1 LVLKQLINILR
12 KTSESLV
19 LSADQECNIP
29 CFNGFLLIFEFF
41 SNLIFLTIMKTKFI
55 LAIFVFF
62 MTSSMVLSQKPSI
75 IPEPRIWENKRGN
88 FSFGGDTDLFVPR
101 GDDQMMSNAAFLQTY
116 LERIPNINVQIRHY
130 QQGQELPSR
139 GIVLALDQRSDIPE
153 RYVMDIT
160 SRRILITGDDV
171 RGVFY
176 GIQSL
181 RQLLPAE
188 LEQPGPA
195 SQLRNVRLSNIY
207 IDDYPQFPYRGMHL
221 DVARHFFDVDF
232 IKKYIDLMVLYKM
245 NTFHWHLTEDQ
256 GWRIEIKKYPLLT
269 EVGAWRDGTLVG
281 HLRDQPRQYDGIR
294 YGGYYTQD
302 EVREVVAYAAER
314 HITVIP
320 EIEMPGHALAA
331 LAAYPELGCTGGPY
345 EVAQEWGIFEDVFCA
360 GNDDV
365 FTFLEN
371 VLLEVVDLFPSHY
384 IHIGGDECPKTR
396 WKECPKCQARIQAEG
411 LADEYELQ
419 SYFIRR
425 IEKFLLS
432 KGRNI
437 IGWDEIL
444 EGGLAPQA
452 TVMSWRGVRGG
463 IEAAQMGHDVIM
475 SPTSHCYF
483 DYYQAD
489 PETEPLAIGGY
500 LPLSRVYEFNPIPL
514 DLTEEQAK
522 HIMGGQGNVWT
533 EYMKTSDHVEYMAYP
548 RAIALAEVLWTP
560 NRKHDFEDFKKRLDH
575 HFKRLD
581 VLDVNYFRE

>member
-1 LVLKQLINILR
+1 
-12 KTSESLV
+12 
-19 LSADQECNIP
+19 
-29 CFNGFLLIFEFF
+29 
-41 SNLIFLTIMKTKFI
+41 MKTKFI
-55 LAIFVFF
+55 LAITLL
-62 MTSSMVLSQKPSI
+62 MMSSNMILAQKPSI
-75 IPEPRIWENKRGN
+75 IPEPVIWENKRG
-88 FSFGGDTDLFVPR
+88 SFRFKGEIQIFVPY
-101 GDDQMMSNAAFLQTY
+101 GDEHLMPDASFLKTF
-116 LERIPNINVQIRHY
+116 LERIPGVKLQTLRF
-130 QQGQELPSR
+130 QPGQELPAR
-139 GIVLALDQRSDIPE
+139 GIVLALDQTSNTPE

-160 SRRILITGDDV
+160 SRRIIITGDDV

-188 LEQPGPA
+188 LEQPELA
-195 SQLRNVRLSNIY
+195 AQLRNVRVSNIY
-207 IDDYPQFPYRGMHL
+207 IEDYPQFPYRGMHL

-232 IKKYIDLMVLYKM
+232 IKKYIDLMALHKM

-269 EVGAWRDGTLVG
+269 EVGAWRDGTLIG

-302 EVREVVAYAAER
+302 EVREVVAYATER

-360 GNDDV
+360 GNDKN
-365 FTFLEN
+365 FEFLEDI
-371 VLLEVVDLFPSHY
+371 LSEVTELFPSQY

-396 WKECPKCQARIQAEG
+396 WKECPKCQARIQEEG

-475 SPTSHCYF
+475 TPTSHCYF

-489 PETEPLAIGGY
+489 PETQPLAIGGY
-500 LPLSRVYEFNPIPL
+500 LPLNRVYEFNPIPL
-514 DLTEEQAK
+514 DLSDKEAE
-522 HIMGGQGNVWT
+522 HILGSQGNVWT

-560 NRKHDFEDFKKRLDH
+560 NRKHDFEDFTQRLNH
-575 HFKRLD
+575 HFKRFDALN
-581 VLDVNYFRE
+581 VNYFRE

>member
-1 LVLKQLINILR
+1 
-12 KTSESLV
+12 
-19 LSADQECNIP
+19 
-29 CFNGFLLIFEFF
+29 
-41 SNLIFLTIMKTKFI
+41 MKTKFI
-55 LAIFVFF
+55 LAIILL
-62 MTSSMVLSQKPSI
+62 MMSSNMILAQKPSI
-75 IPEPRIWENKRGN
+75 IPEPAIWENKRG
-88 FSFGGDTDLFVPR
+88 SFRFKDEIQIFVPY
-101 GDDQMMSNAAFLQTY
+101 GEEQLMLHAYFLETF
-116 LERIPNINVQIRHY
+116 LERIPGVELQTLRF
-130 QQGQELPSR
+130 QPGQELPAR
-139 GIVLALDQRSDIPE
+139 GIVLALAEDIE
-153 RYVMDIT
+153 KSESYIMNIT
-160 SRRILITGDDV
+160 SRRILIQGDDAA
-171 RGVFY
+171 GVFY

-181 RQLLPAE
+181 RQLLPPE
-188 LEQPGPA
+188 LEQPDMAAG
-195 SQLRNVRLSNIY
+195 LVNVRVSNIY
-207 IDDYPQFPYRGMHL
+207 IEDYPEFPYRGMHL
-221 DVARHFFDVDF
+221 DVARHFFDMDF
-232 IKKYIDLMVLYKM
+232 IKKYIDLMALHKM

-269 EVGAWRDGTLVG
+269 EIGAWRKETLIG
-281 HLRDQPRQYDGIR
+281 HGGNPPFEYDGKR

-302 EVREVVAYAAER
+302 DVREIVAYAAER

-320 EIEMPGHALAA
+320 EIEMPGHATAA

-345 EVAQEWGIFEDVFCA
+345 EVITRWGVFEDVFCA
-360 GNDDV
+360 GNDKT
-365 FTFLEN
+365 FEFLED
-371 VLLEVVDLFPSHY
+371 VLTEVTELFPSQY

-396 WKECPKCQARIQAEG
+396 WEECPKCQARIQEEG

-475 SPTSHCYF
+475 TPTSHCYF

-489 PETEPLAIGGY
+489 PETQPLAIGGY

-514 DLTEEQAK
+514 DLSDKEAE
-522 HIMGGQGNVWT
+522 HILGAQGNVWT

-560 NRKHDFEDFKKRLDH
+560 DRKHDFEDFSQRLNY

-581 VLDVNYFRE
+581 ALNVNYFRE

>member
-1 LVLKQLINILR
+1 
-12 KTSESLV
+12 
-19 LSADQECNIP
+19 
-29 CFNGFLLIFEFF
+29 
-41 SNLIFLTIMKTKFI
+41 MKAKFI
-55 LAIFVFF
+55 LAIV
-62 MTSSMVLSQKPSI
+62 MLMMSSNLILAQKPGI
-75 IPEPRIWENKRGN
+75 IPEPRVWENKRGN
-88 FSFGGDTDLFVPR
+88 FRFGDNIDLFVPR
-101 GDDQMMSNAAFLQTY
+101 GDDQMMFGAVFLESY
-116 LERIPNINVQIRHY
+116 LKRIPDVNVQIHDY
-130 QQGQELPSR
+130 QQGQELSAR
-139 GIVLALDQRSDIPE
+139 GIVLALDQQSNTPE

-160 SRRILITGDDV
+160 SRRILITGDDA

-188 LEQPGPA
+188 LEQP
-195 SQLRNVRLSNIY
+195 QLAAQLSNVRVSNIY
-207 IDDYPQFPYRGMHL
+207 IEDYPEFPYRGMHL

-232 IKKYIDLMVLYKM
+232 IKKYIDLMALHKM

-256 GWRIEIKKYPLLT
+256 GWRIEIKKYSLLT
-269 EVGAWRDGTLVG
+269 EIGAWRKETLIG
-281 HLRDQPRQYDGIR
+281 HGGRPPFEYDGKR

-302 EVREVVAYAAER
+302 DVREIVTYAAER
-314 HITVIP
+314 HITIIP
-320 EIEMPGHALAA
+320 EIEMPGHATAA

-345 EVAQEWGIFEDVFCA
+345 EVITRWGVFEDVFCA
-360 GNDDV
+360 GNDET
-365 FTFLEN
+365 FEFLED
-371 VLLEVVDLFPSHY
+371 VLSEIIELFPSQY

-396 WKECPKCQARIQAEG
+396 WKECPECQARIREEG

-444 EGGLAPQA
+444 EGGLAPRA

-475 SPTSHCYF
+475 TPTSHCYF

-489 PETEPLAIGGY
+489 PETQPLAIGGY

-514 DLTEEQAK
+514 DLSDKEAK
-522 HIMGGQGNVWT
+522 HILGAQGNVWT
-533 EYMKTSDHVEYMAYP
+533 EYMKTSGHVEYMAYP
-548 RAIALAEVLWTP
+548 RAIALAEILWTP
-560 NRKHDFEDFKKRLDH
+560 NRKHDFKNFTQRLSH

-581 VLDVNYFRE
+581 ALGVNYFKE

>member
-1 LVLKQLINILR
+1 MKIKLFLTVTLLLMS
-12 KTSESLV
+12 TS
-19 LSADQECNIP
+19 
-29 CFNGFLLIFEFF
+29 LIF
-41 SNLIFLTIMKTKFI
+41 
-55 LAIFVFF
+55 
-62 MTSSMVLSQKPSI
+62 SQKPHI
-75 IPEPRIWENKRGN
+75 IPEPRVWENKRGN
-88 FSFGGDTDLFVPR
+88 FSFGGNIDLFFPR

-116 LERIPNINVQIRHY
+116 LERIPNISLEVRHY
-130 QQGQELPSR
+130 QQGDELPAR
-139 GIVLALDQRSDIPE
+139 GIVLALDQRSNIPE
-153 RYVMDIT
+153 RYLMDVT

-188 LEQPGPA
+188 LEQPELAAG
-195 SQLRNVRLSNIY
+195 LRNVRVSNIY
-207 IDDYPQFPYRGMHL
+207 IEDYPQFAYRGMHL

-232 IKKYIDLMVLYKM
+232 IKKYIDLIALHKM

-269 EVGAWRDGTLVG
+269 EISAWRDETLIG
-281 HLRDQPRQYDGIR
+281 HGGRPPFEYDGKR

-302 EVREVVAYAAER
+302 DVREIVAYAAER

-320 EIEMPGHALAA
+320 EIEMPGHATAV
-331 LAAYPELGCTGGPY
+331 LAAYPDLGCTGGPY
-345 EVAQEWGIFEDVFCA
+345 EVITRWGVFEDVFCA
-360 GNDDV
+360 GNDDT
-365 FTFLEN
+365 FEFLED
-371 VLLEVVDLFPSHY
+371 VLTEVIELFPSQY

-396 WKECPKCQARIQAEG
+396 WKECPKCQARIQEEG

-425 IEKFLLS
+425 IENFLLS

-475 SPTSHCYF
+475 TPTSHCYF

-489 PETEPLAIGGY
+489 PENEPLAIGGY
-500 LPLSRVYEFNPIPL
+500 LPLRRVYEFNPIPL

-522 HIMGGQGNVWT
+522 HVMGGQGNVWT
-533 EYMKTSDHVEYMAYP
+533 EYMKTSDHVEYMAFP

-560 NRKHDFEDFKKRLDH
+560 NRKHNFEDFTQRLNH

-581 VLDVNYFRE
+581 ALNVNYFRE